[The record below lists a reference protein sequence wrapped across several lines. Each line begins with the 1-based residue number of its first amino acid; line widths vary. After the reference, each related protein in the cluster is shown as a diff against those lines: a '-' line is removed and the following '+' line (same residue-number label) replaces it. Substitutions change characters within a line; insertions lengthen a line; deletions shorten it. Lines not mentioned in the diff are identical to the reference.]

1 MGKSGVLWSFWL
13 SHQLND
19 KNYIAKE
26 SQRAVSRGS
35 SHISVDAKGRV
46 AVPTK
51 HRHAL
56 SNGDDAALVIT
67 VSATDRCLLL
77 YTAENWA
84 AVEAKLVALPTLN
97 PQIRKLKRMLIGHA
111 DDVSM
116 DGSGRVLLPPALREF
131 ATIGKKAVL
140 VGQGDKFEIWD
151 EAQWVAER
159 DSLYDVELDEANL
172 PEELASLAF

>member
-1 MGKSGVLWSFWL
+1 
-13 SHQLND
+13 
-19 KNYIAKE
+19 
-26 SQRAVSRGS
+26 VSRGS

-46 AVPTK
+46 SIPTK
-51 HRHAL
+51 HRDAL
-56 SNGDDAALVIT
+56 SSEGGAGLVVTI
-67 VSATDRCLLL
+67 SATDRCLLL
-77 YTAENWA
+77 YTAEAW
-84 AVEAKLVALPTLN
+84 VEVESKLVALPTLN

-111 DDVSM
+111 DDVAM

-131 ATIGKKAVL
+131 ANIGKKAVL

-159 DSLYDVELDEANL
+159 DSMYDVELDEANL

>member
-1 MGKSGVLWSFWL
+1 M
-13 SHQLND
+13 
-19 KNYIAKE
+19 
-26 SQRAVSRGS
+26 SRGS

-46 AVPTK
+46 SIPTK

-56 SNGDDAALVIT
+56 ISGEDSALVVTI
-67 VSATDRCLLL
+67 SATDRCLLL
-77 YTAENWA
+77 YTAEAWSE
-84 AVEAKLVALPTLN
+84 VEAKLVSLPTLN

-116 DGSGRVLLPPALREF
+116 DAAGRVLLPAALREF
-131 ATIGKKAVL
+131 ADIGKKAVL

-151 EAQWVAER
+151 EALWVSER
-159 DSLYDVELDEANL
+159 DSMYDVELDEANL

>member
-1 MGKSGVLWSFWL
+1 M
-13 SHQLND
+13 
-19 KNYIAKE
+19 
-26 SQRAVSRGS
+26 SRGS

-46 AVPTK
+46 SIPTK

-56 SNGDDAALVIT
+56 SSEGESALVVTI
-67 VSATDRCLLL
+67 SATDRCLLL
-77 YTAENWA
+77 YTAEAWVD
-84 AVEAKLVALPTLN
+84 VEAKLVALPTLN

-116 DGSGRVLLPPALREF
+116 DSNGRVLLPPALREF
-131 ATIGKKAVL
+131 ASIGKKAVL

-159 DSLYDVELDEANL
+159 DSMYDVELDEANL
-172 PEELASLAF
+172 PEELANLAF